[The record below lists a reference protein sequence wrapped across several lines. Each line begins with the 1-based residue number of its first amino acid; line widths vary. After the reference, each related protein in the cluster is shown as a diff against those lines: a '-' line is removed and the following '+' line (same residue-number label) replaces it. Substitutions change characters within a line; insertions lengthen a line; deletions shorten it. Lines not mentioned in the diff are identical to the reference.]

1 MLRPVLAD
9 VADEIIDAVRGL
21 PAYARPME
29 GQFGQGLRN
38 GVELALS
45 HLLAEI
51 EAGRPVERPEV
62 PLALGRGE
70 LRAGRS
76 LDSLLGAYRIGAR
89 VAWRAFA
96 QAGASAGLA
105 PETMYLLAEA
115 IFAYIDMLSAES
127 AKGYAEAQSA
137 AASEAVR
144 VRRGLV
150 RLLVR
155 DPAPEPEA
163 VHAAAAEARWP
174 LPRTLAVLAITGEGR
189 EAAVAHLP
197 PETIAETIGGV
208 TCALLPDPD
217 APGRRAEVEQAI
229 TRAGVRAGLG
239 TTVAWP
245 DSSVSFARARGAL
258 ALSPAGAGL
267 TVAAERLGELLLT
280 AEPGLAQE
288 LARQRLA
295 PLDRLPAGAR
305 QRLRQ
310 TLRTWLDEQGRLT
323 RVAAALEVHPQTV
336 RYRLGRLRELL
347 GPALEDPE
355 QRFWLALAL
364 RVGSSG

>member
-1 MLRPVLAD
+1 VLRPVLAD
-9 VADEIIDAVRGL
+9 VAAEIIEAVRGL
-21 PAYARPME
+21 PVYARPME
-29 GQFGQGLRN
+29 GEFGHGLRN
-38 GVELALS
+38 GVELALN

-51 EAGRPVERPEV
+51 EAGGPVERPEI

-76 LDSLLGAYRIGAR
+76 LDSLLGAYRVGAR
-89 VAWRAFA
+89 VAWRSFA
-96 QAGASAGLA
+96 QAGARAGLA
-105 PETMYLLAEA
+105 PESMYLLAEA
-115 IFAYIDMLSAES
+115 IFAYIDMLSGES

-144 VRRGLV
+144 VRRRLV

-155 DPAPEPEA
+155 DPAPEPEV

-174 LPRTLAVLAITGEGR
+174 LPRTLAVLAIAGEGR
-189 EAAVAHLP
+189 EAAAAHLP
-197 PETIAETIGGV
+197 PEAIAETIGEV

-229 TRAGVRAGLG
+229 DAAGVRAGLG
-239 TTVAWP
+239 TTVPWP
-245 DSSVSFARARGAL
+245 DSALSFARARGAL
-258 ALSPAGAGL
+258 ALAPDGPGL
-267 TVAAERLGELLLT
+267 TVAAERLGELLLA

-288 LARQRLA
+288 LARQQLA
-295 PLDRLPAGAR
+295 ALDRLPAGAR

-310 TLRTWLDEQGRLT
+310 TLRTWLDEQGGLT
-323 RVAAALEVHPQTV
+323 RVAAALGVHPQTV

-364 RVGSSG
+364 RVTASG